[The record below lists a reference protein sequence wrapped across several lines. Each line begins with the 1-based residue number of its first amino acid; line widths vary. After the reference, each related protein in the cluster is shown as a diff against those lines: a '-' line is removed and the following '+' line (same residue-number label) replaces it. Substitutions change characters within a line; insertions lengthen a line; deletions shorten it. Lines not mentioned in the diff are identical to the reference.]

1 MAPIKPLFVSTTHF
15 NMKYLIK
22 ITFLFLSLSLS
33 HAQEPI
39 SDLFQKVKG
48 TNQTGDWI
56 RDHYQYKVG
65 EVDELEV
72 NIDNGIGELSVN
84 ASLKPKTIKGEIFYH
99 PNKVEPEIDYIERI
113 GRGILSIRTDHDNQY
128 DFDFKDNSIGRGLK
142 EFDNELDF
150 SVPKNI
156 PIEFDLDFGIGDTDV
171 DFTDLSLSRVIIQ
184 CGLGS
189 MNVIMNTPNP
199 ETCDFLRIDTGL
211 GEFTAEG
218 LGNLNTRE
226 VDIEVG
232 MGSADIDFRGDITED
247 IEIDI
252 EVGLGSLDL
261 VLPDNVNVKAKVHHN
276 FLSSVD
282 MDDFIKKG
290 NHYLTEDWQD
300 DWPTIY
306 LDISVGLGSIDIKRR

>member
-1 MAPIKPLFVSTTHF
+1 MVPIKPLFVSITHF

-22 ITFLFLSLSLS
+22 ITSLFLSLSLS
-33 HAQEPI
+33 HTQEPI

-48 TNQTGDWI
+48 TDQTGDWI

-72 NIDNGIGELSVN
+72 NIDYGVGELSVD
-84 ASLKPKTIKGEIFYH
+84 ASLKPKTIKGEIFYYPH
-99 PNKVEPEIDYIERI
+99 KLEPEIDYTERI
-113 GRGILSIRTDHDNQY
+113 GRGILSVRTDHDNQY
-128 DFDFKDNSIGRGLK
+128 DFDFKDNSIGRGFK
-142 EFDNELDF
+142 ESENELDF
-150 SVPKNI
+150 SVPENI
-156 PIEFDLDFGIGDTDV
+156 PIEFDLDFGIGEANV
-171 DFTDLSLSRVIIQ
+171 DFTNLTISRVIID

-189 MNVIMNTPNP
+189 MNVTMNSPNSQIC
-199 ETCDFLRIDTGL
+199 EFLRIDTGL

-232 MGSADIDFRGDITED
+232 MGSADIDFRGDIERDT
-247 IEIDI
+247 EIDI
-252 EVGLGSLDL
+252 EVGLVSLNL

-282 MDDFIKKG
+282 LDDFIKKG

-306 LDISVGLGSIDIKRR
+306 LDISVGLGSINVNRR

>member
-1 MAPIKPLFVSTTHF
+1 MVPIKPLFVSITHF

-22 ITFLFLSLSLS
+22 ITSLFLSLSLS
-33 HAQEPI
+33 HTQEPI

-48 TNQTGDWI
+48 TDQTGDWI

-72 NIDNGIGELSVN
+72 NIDYGVGELSVD
-84 ASLKPKTIKGEIFYH
+84 ASLKPKTIKGEIFYYPH
-99 PNKVEPEIDYIERI
+99 KLEPEIDYTERI
-113 GRGILSIRTDHDNQY
+113 GRGILSVRTDHDNQY
-128 DFDFKDNSIGRGLK
+128 DFDFKDNSIGRGFK
-142 EFDNELDF
+142 ESENELDF
-150 SVPKNI
+150 SVPENI
-156 PIEFDLDFGIGDTDV
+156 SIEFDLDFGIGEANV
-171 DFTDLSLSRVIIQ
+171 DFTNLTISRVIID

-189 MNVIMNTPNP
+189 MNVTMNSPNSQIC
-199 ETCDFLRIDTGL
+199 EFLRIDTGL

-232 MGSADIDFRGDITED
+232 MGSADIDFRGDIERDT
-247 IEIDI
+247 EIDI
-252 EVGLGSLDL
+252 EVGLGSLNL

-282 MDDFIKKG
+282 LDDFIKKG

-306 LDISVGLGSIDIKRR
+306 LDISVGLGSIDVNRR

>member
-1 MAPIKPLFVSTTHF
+1 M
-15 NMKYLIK
+15 
-22 ITFLFLSLSLS
+22 
-33 HAQEPI
+33 
-39 SDLFQKVKG
+39 
-48 TNQTGDWI
+48 
-56 RDHYQYKVG
+56 
-65 EVDELEV
+65 
-72 NIDNGIGELSVN
+72 
-84 ASLKPKTIKGEIFYH
+84 
-99 PNKVEPEIDYIERI
+99 
-113 GRGILSIRTDHDNQY
+113 
-128 DFDFKDNSIGRGLK
+128 
-142 EFDNELDF
+142 
-150 SVPKNI
+150 PKNI
-156 PIEFDLDFGIGDTDV
+156 PIEFDLDFGIGEANV
-171 DFTDLSLSRVIIQ
+171 DFTNLTISRVIID

-189 MNVIMNTPNP
+189 MNVTMNSPNSQIC
-199 ETCDFLRIDTGL
+199 EFLRIDTGL

-252 EVGLGSLDL
+252 EVGLGSLNL

-282 MDDFIKKG
+282 LDDFIKKG

-306 LDISVGLGSIDIKRR
+306 LDISVGLGSIDVNRR

>member
-1 MAPIKPLFVSTTHF
+1 
-15 NMKYLIK
+15 MKYLIK
-22 ITFLFLSLSLS
+22 ITSLFLYLSLS

-72 NIDNGIGELSVN
+72 NIDYGIGELSVN
-84 ASLKPKTIKGEIFYH
+84 ASLKPKMIKGEIFYN
-99 PNKVEPEIDYIERI
+99 PNKVEPEIDYTERI
-113 GRGILSIRTDHDNQY
+113 GIGILSVRTDHDNQY
-128 DFDFKDNSIGRGLK
+128 DFDFKDNSIGRGFK
-142 EFDNELDF
+142 ESENELDF
-150 SVPKNI
+150 SVPENI
-156 PIEFDLDFGIGDTDV
+156 PIEFDLDFGIGEANV
-171 DFTDLSLSRVIIQ
+171 DFTNLTISRVIID

-189 MNVIMNTPNP
+189 MNMTMNSPNSQIC
-199 ETCDFLRIDTGL
+199 EFLRIDTGL

-232 MGSADIDFRGDITED
+232 MGSADIDFRGDIERDT
-247 IEIDI
+247 EIDI
-252 EVGLGSLDL
+252 EVGLGSLNL

-282 MDDFIKKG
+282 LDDFIKKG
-290 NHYLTEDWQD
+290 NYYLTEDWQD

-306 LDISVGLGSIDIKRR
+306 LDISVGLGSIDVNRR

>member
-1 MAPIKPLFVSTTHF
+1 MVPIKPLFVSITHF

-22 ITFLFLSLSLS
+22 ITSLFLSLSLS
-33 HAQEPI
+33 HTQEPI

-48 TNQTGDWI
+48 TDQTGDWI

-72 NIDNGIGELSVN
+72 NIDYGVGELSVD
-84 ASLKPKTIKGEIFYH
+84 ASLKPKTIKGEIFYYPH
-99 PNKVEPEIDYIERI
+99 KLEPEIDYTERI
-113 GRGILSIRTDHDNQY
+113 GRGILSVRTDHDNQY
-128 DFDFKDNSIGRGLK
+128 DFDFKDNSIGRGFK
-142 EFDNELDF
+142 ESENELDF
-150 SVPKNI
+150 SVPENI
-156 PIEFDLDFGIGDTDV
+156 PIEFDLDFGIGEANV
-171 DFTDLSLSRVIIQ
+171 DFTNLTISRVIID

-189 MNVIMNTPNP
+189 MNVTMNSPNSQIC
-199 ETCDFLRIDTGL
+199 EFLRIDTGL
-211 GEFTAEG
+211 CEFTAEG

-232 MGSADIDFRGDITED
+232 MGSADIDFRGDIERDT
-247 IEIDI
+247 EIDI
-252 EVGLGSLDL
+252 EVGLGSLNL

-282 MDDFIKKG
+282 LDDFIKKG

-306 LDISVGLGSIDIKRR
+306 LDISVGLGSIDVNRR